1 MTGILGSVCLSQAQ
15 SLLGISLLRANQY
28 VSLLS
33 LFMLGMVWSFLG
45 DRLLLLWAIGMLGF
59 INVSSLFLG
68 YELAVE

>member
-1 MTGILGSVCLSQAQ
+1 
-15 SLLGISLLRANQY
+15 
-28 VSLLS
+28 
-33 LFMLGMVWSFLG
+33 MLGMVWAFLG